1 MQSFSSLLQKRKAGD
16 ANEYLSPKKKT
27 SNTNINVI
35 MKKLNPYTL
44 GVYFENAD
52 GTTPYYWPLFKAL
65 DNEENWVKRLK
76 IGMSVRRRGDSE
88 SATVIMKHT
97 KKSYLDWHIFVR
109 FLDEKELRKID
120 SVGEAWGRD
129 ITAAMNLYFSN
140 QRRDNPDQQTY
151 GPMKKYTFAG
161 VQADV
166 ADLSTEVVQQDVVQ
180 ITMIMFKDAV
190 LNGEFF
196 AMKELVDLLFPG
208 VANPQALFPDI
219 M

>member
-1 MQSFSSLLQKRKAGD
+1 MHSFSSLLQKREAGN
-16 ANEYLSPKKKT
+16 ANEHLSPKKKKP
-27 SNTNINVI
+27 NDINVI
-35 MKKLNPYTL
+35 VKKLNPYTL
-44 GVYFENAD
+44 GVYFENPDA
-52 GTTPYYWPLFKAL
+52 TTPYYWPLFKAL
-65 DNEENWVKRLK
+65 NDEDDWVKRLK
-76 IGMSVRRRGDSE
+76 IGMSVRRRVENG
-88 SATVIMKHT
+88 SATEIMKHT
-97 KKSYLDWHIFVR
+97 KKTYLDWHIFVR
-109 FLDEKELRKID
+109 FLDEKELKKID
-120 SVGEAWGRD
+120 NIGEAWGKD

-151 GPMKKYTFAG
+151 GPVKKYTFAG

-190 LNGEFF
+190 LNGELF

>member
-1 MQSFSSLLQKRKAGD
+1 MQSFSSLLQKHKAGD
-16 ANEYLSPKKKT
+16 ANEYQSPKKKT
-27 SNTNINVI
+27 PNTNINVI

-44 GVYFENAD
+44 GVYFENSD

-65 DNEENWVKRLK
+65 DNEDNWIKRLK
-76 IGMSVRRRGDSE
+76 ISMSVRRRGDSE
-88 SATVIMKHT
+88 SATAIMKHT
-97 KKSYLDWHIFVR
+97 KKSYRDWHIFVR
-109 FLDEKELRKID
+109 FLDEKELKKID
-120 SVGEAWGRD
+120 NIGEAWGRD

-140 QRRDNPDQQTY
+140 QRRDNPDQQNY
-151 GPMKKYTFAG
+151 GPVKKYTFAG

-180 ITMIMFKDAV
+180 ITRVMFKDAV
-190 LNGEFF
+190 LNGELF

-208 VANPQALFPDI
+208 VANPQALFPEI

>member
-16 ANEYLSPKKKT
+16 ANEYQSPKKKT
-27 SNTNINVI
+27 PNTNINVI

-44 GVYFENAD
+44 GVYFENSD

-65 DNEENWVKRLK
+65 DNEDNWVKRLK
-76 IGMSVRRRGDSE
+76 ISMSVRRRGDSE
-88 SATVIMKHT
+88 SATAIMKHT

-109 FLDEKELRKID
+109 FLDEKELKKID
-120 SVGEAWGRD
+120 NVGEAWGRD
-129 ITAAMNLYFSN
+129 ITAAMNLHFSN
-140 QRRDNPDQQTY
+140 QRRDNPDQQSY
-151 GPMKKYTFAG
+151 GPVKKYTFAG

-180 ITMIMFKDAV
+180 ITRVMFKDAV
-190 LNGEFF
+190 LNRELF

-208 VANPQALFPDI
+208 VANPQALFPEI